1 MIMRK
6 LFFKELGKRF
16 FVYVAILACGALFGG
31 IYGALNDQI
40 TYTISPEYYTKFK
53 FEQFGIK
60 GSFATEYPRL
70 GAAIVGVFATW
81 WAGLLL
87 AAILGLFAFMQQSC
101 QQMFKCFLR
110 SAGIVVFAVAAAT
123 FLAWCGFIFTG
134 VYVPKYINDKDA
146 FKTVGNM
153 HNIAYIAGVVGLI
166 LGVLYNVAYRI
177 FCDTKT
183 LCVQKNSPE
192 IRG

>member
-1 MIMRK
+1 MKK

-16 FVYVAILACGALFGG
+16 VVYIAILACGALFGA

-60 GSFATEYPRL
+60 GSFASEYPRL

-110 SAGIVVFAVAAAT
+110 SAGIAVFAVAAAT

-153 HNIAYIAGVVGLI
+153 HNVAYIAGVAGLI
-166 LGVLYNVAYRI
+166 LGVLYNTTYRI

-183 LCVQKNSPE
+183 LCAQKNSPE
-192 IRG
+192 SRG

>member
-1 MIMRK
+1 MKK

-16 FVYVAILACGALFGG
+16 VVYIAILACGALFGA

-153 HNIAYIAGVVGLI
+153 HNVAYIAGVAGLI
-166 LGVLYNVAYRI
+166 LGVLYNTTYRI
-177 FCDTKT
+177 FCDIKT

>member
-1 MIMRK
+1 MKK

-16 FVYVAILACGALFGG
+16 VVYIAILACGALFGA

-53 FEQFGIK
+53 FEQFGIN
-60 GSFATEYPRL
+60 GSFATDYPRV
-70 GAAIVGVFATW
+70 GAAFVGVFATW

-101 QQMFKCFLR
+101 LQMFKCFLR
-110 SAGIVVFAVAAAT
+110 SAGIAAFVAAFAT

-153 HNIAYIAGVVGLI
+153 HNIAYIAGVVGLV

-183 LCVQKNSPE
+183 LCAQKNSPE
-192 IRG
+192 SRG

>member
-16 FVYVAILACGALFGG
+16 VVYIAILACGALFGA

-60 GSFATEYPRL
+60 GSFASECPRL

-110 SAGIVVFAVAAAT
+110 SASIAVFAVAAAT

-134 VYVPKYINDKDA
+134 VYVPKYIIDKDA

-153 HNIAYIAGVVGLI
+153 HNVAYIAGVAGLI
-166 LGVLYNVAYRI
+166 LGVLYNTTYRI
-177 FCDTKT
+177 FCDIKT

>member
-1 MIMRK
+1 MKK

-16 FVYVAILACGALFGG
+16 ALYIAILACGALLGA

-53 FEQFGIK
+53 FAQFGIN

-70 GAAIVGVFATW
+70 GAAFVGVFATW

-87 AAILGLFAFMQQSC
+87 SAILGLFALMQKSC
-101 QQMFKCFLR
+101 KCAFKSYLC
-110 SAGIVVFAVAAAT
+110 SAGIAVFVAAAAT

-134 VYVPKYINDKDA
+134 VYVPKAVIDKGA

-153 HNIAYIAGVVGLI
+153 HNVAYIAGVVGLVF
-166 LGVLYNVAYRI
+166 GVLYNTAYRI
-177 FCDTKT
+177 FCDIKT
-183 LCVQKNSPE
+183 LCAQKNGPE
-192 IRG
+192 FRG